1 MNDTPRE
8 QLKYIIG
15 QYGRSISED
24 PKRCEALL
32 RDFCGQYRKEI
43 NVLVSAIKEAV
54 TVDLSNL
61 QHRVPSDLLLAQL
74 TKRLED
80 RLAIDPIAARWSVE
94 SWAIALGLI
103 SEQAKNIAAK
113 EPIKNNPLPPDP
125 PLTKPTNNPPPPK
138 THIPAEPVKNN
149 YQIPTPPPPKT
160 VVKNQHKSS
169 FLKRIIPAMI
179 FGFVGF
185 VGFGISRQTQLN
197 QVFAYLGTWQE
208 VRNDGSV
215 AIVDFKSNGRFTFQ
229 QSLSK
234 SQVSNG
240 GDRYFESHG
249 TYQMT
254 EEGWVVQTIQ
264 EARIGS
270 NGNWDYCPSQSNANN
285 GCDVAFNGLEKEL
298 NRPKQV
304 KMEMDTSTQ
313 ELIIG
318 NQKYRR
324 FR

>member
-1 MNDTPRE
+1 MNDIPRE
-8 QLKYIIG
+8 QLKQIVG

-43 NVLVSAIKEAV
+43 NVLVNAIKEAV
-54 TVDLSNL
+54 PVDLSNS

-94 SWAIALGLI
+94 SWAIALSLI
-103 SEQAKNIAAK
+103 SEQAKNIAPQ

-169 FLKRIIPAMI
+169 FLKLIIPAMV
-179 FGFVGF
+179 VGF
-185 VGFGISRQTQLN
+185 VGYGISRQTQPN

-208 VRNDGSV
+208 VTSDGSM

-254 EEGWVVQTIQ
+254 EEGRVVQTIQ

-304 KMEMDTSTQ
+304 KMEMDPSTQ

>member
-1 MNDTPRE
+1 VNDVPRE
-8 QLKYIIG
+8 QLKKIIG
-15 QYGRSISED
+15 RYGRSLSED
-24 PKRCEALL
+24 PQRCEALL

-43 NVLVSAIKEAV
+43 SVLISAIKESIP
-54 TVDLSNL
+54 VDLSNS

-80 RLAIDPIAARWSVE
+80 RLAIDPVAARWSVE

-103 SEQAKNIAAK
+103 SEQAKNIAAQ
-113 EPIKNNPLPPDP
+113 EPIKNNPLPPEHP
-125 PLTKPTNNPPPPK
+125 PTKPTNNPPPPK
-138 THIPAEPVKNN
+138 THIPAEPVKKN
-149 YQIPTPPPPKT
+149 YQILTPSPPKT
-160 VVKNQHKSS
+160 VVKNQQKNN
-169 FLKRIIPAMI
+169 FLKLIIPTMV
-179 FGFVGF
+179 VGF
-185 VGFGISRQTQLN
+185 VGYIISHQTHPN
-197 QVFAYLGTWQE
+197 RVFAYLGTWQE
-208 VRNDGSV
+208 ATSDGSM

-229 QSLSK
+229 QSLRK

-240 GDRYFESHG
+240 GDRFFESHG

-254 EEGWVVQTIQ
+254 EEGKILQTIQ